1 MPLLRDRTVEEIV
14 RQRYVALPAEA
25 LEAAA
30 EIVAAV
36 RRGGEQALRR
46 QAERFAELRP
56 DEPIVI
62 ERRALEH
69 ALRALDAADR
79 ERLERVAGRI
89 RAFAEAQRG
98 AIRDVM
104 VPVPGGVAGHSIMP
118 VMRAG
123 CYAPGGRYPLPSSV
137 LMTAIT
143 ARVAGVAEVIVASPK
158 PPPLVLAAAAVAGA
172 DAVLPV
178 GGAQAIA
185 ALAYGA
191 GPVPACDVVV
201 GPGNRYVTAA
211 KHLVATMV
219 GIDTLAGP
227 SELLVFADTSA
238 DPGLIAADLL
248 AQAEHDTDAVPLLV
262 TMDSTLPRRVN
273 DELRRQIADLPT
285 SHVASVALTNG
296 GVICVCA
303 IEEAVAACDAIAPE
317 HLALHLT
324 DAAAAI
330 VTPRLHNYGTLFVGS
345 RAGEVLGDYGAGPN
359 HVLPT
364 GGAVRGMGGLSVMT
378 FLRLRTWLRIDD
390 AAAACELAD
399 DSAWFARAEGLEGHA
414 RSAERRYAPNAD

>member
-1 MPLLRDRTVEEIV
+1 MTSLLRDRSVEEVV
-14 RQRYVALPAEA
+14 RQRGAGLPAEA
-25 LEAAA
+25 LA
-30 EIVAAV
+30 VAADIVEDV
-36 RRGGEQALRR
+36 RRGGELALRR

-56 DEPIVI
+56 DEPIVV
-62 ERRALEH
+62 ERPGLEQALG
-69 ALRALDAADR
+69 ALDSPTR
-79 ERLERVAGRI
+79 ERLERVTGRI

-98 AIRDVM
+98 AIRDVV
-104 VPVPGGVAGHSIMP
+104 VPVPGGFAGHRVMP

-123 CYAPGGRYPLPSSV
+123 CYAPGGRYPLPSTV

-143 ARVAGVAEVIVASPK
+143 ARVAGVAQVIVASPK
-158 PPPLVLAAAAVAGA
+158 PSRLVLAAAAVAGA
-172 DAVLPV
+172 DAVVPV

-211 KHLVATMV
+211 KHIVATTV

-227 SELLVFADTSA
+227 SELIVFADASA
-238 DPGLIAADLL
+238 DPGLVAADLL

-262 TMDSTLPRRVN
+262 TTDTTLPRRVN
-273 DELRRQIADLPT
+273 DELGRQMEDLPT
-285 SHVASVALTNG
+285 SPVARVALTNG
-296 GVICVCA
+296 GVICVGTLD
-303 IEEAVAACDAIAPE
+303 EGVAACDAIAPE
-317 HLALHLT
+317 HLALHLA
-324 DAAAAI
+324 DPAAAS
-330 VTPRLHNYGTLFVGS
+330 VTRRLHTYGTLFVGS

-364 GGAVRGMGGLSVMT
+364 GGAARGMGGLSVLT
-378 FLRLRTWLRIDD
+378 FLRFRTWLRIDD
-390 AAAACELAD
+390 AAAACELED

-414 RSAERRYAPNAD
+414 RSAERRYA